1 MVAPTESL
9 RKGRI
14 ATMKELAR
22 QRITGVVICAIAA
35 TIATAMASLS
45 IGGVS
50 LSLIGAPVIS
60 IVAGMLIAT
69 CAPSVTRNARLAPGV
84 QFTGKK
90 VLQYAVV
97 AMGFTLNLTAMA
109 NVGATTL
116 PIIIV
121 TISAALLTAFAMM
134 KALHLDAK
142 LSCLIGVGSCICGG
156 SAIAATAPVIK
167 AKDAP
172 IAQALTVVFLFNVV
186 AALTFPALGQ
196 FLGLGSEGFAIF
208 AGTAVNDT
216 SSVTATAATAESIYG
231 TSGILAAAVTVKLTR
246 TLAIVPI
253 CLALSYWESK
263 HESAPREEGR
273 LETIRRAFPTFI
285 LFFIAASALST
296 IVGLL
301 PTSPAS
307 SAYESMFVPAVTWAA
322 KFLIAMAMFAIG
334 LKTNLRDLVAGGTR
348 PIAMGLACWVAII
361 IASLVMQGLTGTYT
375 LNI

>member
-1 MVAPTESL
+1 
-9 RKGRI
+9 
-14 ATMKELAR
+14 MKELAR

-307 SAYESMFVPAVTWAA
+307 SAYESMFVPAITWAA

-348 PIAMGLACWVAII
+348 PIAMGLACWVTII
-361 IASLVMQGLTGTYT
+361 FASLVMQGLTGTYT